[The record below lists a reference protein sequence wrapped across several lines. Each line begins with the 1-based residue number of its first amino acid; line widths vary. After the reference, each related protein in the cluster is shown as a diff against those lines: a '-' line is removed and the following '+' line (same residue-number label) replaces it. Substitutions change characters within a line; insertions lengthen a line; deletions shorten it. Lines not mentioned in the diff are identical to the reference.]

1 MNKVFDLMKYTLIT
15 GASQGMG
22 LQMAKECAAL
32 KRNVL
37 MISLPNEN
45 LKALSDEI
53 SNEYHVSTDFFETD
67 LTILESAKN
76 IFKWVQKNNYSVD
89 FLINNA
95 GFGGVG
101 PFEDYS
107 IEYIESMIDLNI
119 KATTRI
125 THYFIPELK
134 KNSPSFIL
142 NNASMIANFPCPYK
156 SIYAAS
162 KVYVKYFTEAL
173 RVELEGYNIS
183 VSLLQPGATPTN
195 EVVKNQIDNGGFLAK
210 ISVRGAEQVAKKAV
224 KSTLNGTAVIIP
236 GWKNRMS
243 LRFLKIVPQSLFKL
257 LILRS
262 ARSILK
268 K

>member
-37 MISLPNEN
+37 LISLPNEN

-95 GFGGVG
+95 GF
-101 PFEDYS
+101 
-107 IEYIESMIDLNI
+107 
-119 KATTRI
+119 
-125 THYFIPELK
+125 
-134 KNSPSFIL
+134 
-142 NNASMIANFPCPYK
+142 
-156 SIYAAS
+156 
-162 KVYVKYFTEAL
+162 
-173 RVELEGYNIS
+173 
-183 VSLLQPGATPTN
+183 
-195 EVVKNQIDNGGFLAK
+195 
-210 ISVRGAEQVAKKAV
+210 
-224 KSTLNGTAVIIP
+224 
-236 GWKNRMS
+236 
-243 LRFLKIVPQSLFKL
+243 
-257 LILRS
+257 
-262 ARSILK
+262 
-268 K
+268 

>member
-1 MNKVFDLMKYTLIT
+1 MKYTLIT

-22 LQMAKECAAL
+22 LEMARECASL
-32 KRNVL
+32 GRNIL
-37 MISLPNEN
+37 LISLPKEN
-45 LKALSDEI
+45 LKVLSENI
-53 SNEYHVSTDFFETD
+53 SEKFNVQTDFYEID
-67 LTILESAKN
+67 LTEAKSAEE
-76 IFKWVQKNNYSVD
+76 IYKWVKKKNYSID

-95 GFGGVG
+95 GFGGFG
-101 PFEDYS
+101 AFE
-107 IEYIESMIDLNI
+107 EYTLSYVEKMIDLNI
-119 KATTRI
+119 KATTRM

-173 RVELEGYNIS
+173 RVELDSFGIS

-195 EVVKNQIDNGGFLAK
+195 DVVKNQIKKGGFIARV
-210 ISVRGAEQVAKKAV
+210 SVTEAHKVARKAV
-224 KSTLNGTAVIIP
+224 RNTLKGKPIIIP

-243 LRFLKIVPQSLFKL
+243 LRFLKVLPFSLL
-257 LILRS
+257 QIAILRS
-262 ARSILK
+262 YKSMQNN
-268 K
+268 

>member
-1 MNKVFDLMKYTLIT
+1 MKYTLIT

-22 LQMAKECAAL
+22 WHMAKECAAL
-32 KRNVL
+32 NRNIL
-37 MISLPNEN
+37 LISLPNEN
-45 LKALSDEI
+45 LSQLANDI
-53 SNEYHVSTDFFETD
+53 TNEFKVSCHFFEID
-67 LTILESAKN
+67 LTLKDSSKKIYEWVKKN
-76 IFKWVQKNNYSVD
+76 RYLVD

-101 PFEDYS
+101 SFDNYS
-107 IEYIESMIDLNI
+107 LEYIENMIDLNV
-119 KATTRI
+119 KATTKM

-134 KNSPSFIL
+134 KNAPSYIL
-142 NNASMIANFPCPYK
+142 NNASMMANFPCPYK

-173 RVELEGYNIS
+173 RVELKQDNIS

-195 EVVKNQIDNGGFLAK
+195 EVVKNQINNGGFFARLSVTPVDKVAAK
-210 ISVRGAEQVAKKAV
+210 AIKN
-224 KSTLNGTAVIIP
+224 TLNRKPIIIP

-243 LRFLKIVPQSLFKL
+243 LRFLKILPKSILRF

-262 ARSILK
+262 TKSILK
-268 K
+268 S

>member
-1 MNKVFDLMKYTLIT
+1 MKYTLIT

-22 LQMAKECAAL
+22 LHMAEECASL
-32 KRNVL
+32 NRNVL
-37 MISLPNEN
+37 LVSLPGEN
-45 LKALSDEI
+45 LQKLSIDIKEKYGVQSAYFEI
-53 SNEYHVSTDFFETD
+53 D
-67 LTILESAKN
+67 LTEENSAKN
-76 IFKWVQKNNYSVD
+76 IHNWVQKNNYSID

-101 PFEDYS
+101 SFEDYS
-107 IEYIESMIDLNI
+107 IEYIEKMIDLNI
-119 KATTRI
+119 KATTNL
-125 THYFIPELK
+125 THYFIPDLK
-134 KNSPSFIL
+134 NNSPSFIL

-173 RVELEGYNIS
+173 KVELEVYDIS

-195 EVVKNQIDNGGFLAK
+195 EVVKNQINKGGFFARL
-210 ISVRGAEQVAKKAV
+210 SVTEANKVAKKAV
-224 KSTLNGTAVIIP
+224 RDTLNGKSIIIP

-243 LRFLKIVPQSLFKL
+243 LRFLKIVPKSALRF

-262 ARSILK
+262 AKSILNN
-268 K
+268 

>member
-1 MNKVFDLMKYTLIT
+1 MKYTLIT

-22 LQMAKECAAL
+22 LHMAEECASL
-32 KRNVL
+32 NRNVL
-37 MISLPNEN
+37 LVSLPGEN
-45 LKALSDEI
+45 LQKLSIDIKEKYSVQSAYFEI
-53 SNEYHVSTDFFETD
+53 D
-67 LTILESAKN
+67 LTEKNSAKN
-76 IFKWVQKNNYSVD
+76 IFNWVHKNNYSID

-101 PFEDYS
+101 SFEDYS
-107 IEYIESMIDLNI
+107 IEYIEKMIDLNI
-119 KATTRI
+119 KATTNL
-125 THYFIPELK
+125 THYFIPDLK
-134 KNSPSFIL
+134 NNSPSFIL

-173 RVELEGYNIS
+173 KVELEVYDIS

-195 EVVKNQIDNGGFLAK
+195 EVVKNQINKGGFFARL
-210 ISVRGAEQVAKKAV
+210 SVTEANKVAKKAV
-224 KSTLNGTAVIIP
+224 RDTLNGKSIIIP

-243 LRFLKIVPQSLFKL
+243 LRFLRIVPKSALRF

-262 ARSILK
+262 AKSILNN
-268 K
+268 

>member
-1 MNKVFDLMKYTLIT
+1 MKYTLIT

-22 LQMAKECAAL
+22 LHMAEECASL
-32 KRNVL
+32 NRNVL
-37 MISLPNEN
+37 LVSLPGEN
-45 LKALSDEI
+45 LQKLSIDIKEKYSVQSAYFEI
-53 SNEYHVSTDFFETD
+53 D
-67 LTILESAKN
+67 LTEKNSAKN
-76 IFKWVQKNNYSVD
+76 IHNWVHKNNYSID

-101 PFEDYS
+101 SFEDYS
-107 IEYIESMIDLNI
+107 IEYIEKMIDLNI
-119 KATTRI
+119 KATTNL
-125 THYFIPELK
+125 THYFIPDLK
-134 KNSPSFIL
+134 NNSPSFIL

-173 RVELEGYNIS
+173 KVELEVYDIS

-195 EVVKNQIDNGGFLAK
+195 EVVKNQINKGGFFARL
-210 ISVRGAEQVAKKAV
+210 SVTEANKVAKKAV
-224 KSTLNGTAVIIP
+224 RDTLNGKSIIIP

-243 LRFLKIVPQSLFKL
+243 LRFLKIVPKSALRF

-262 ARSILK
+262 AKSILNN
-268 K
+268 

>member
-1 MNKVFDLMKYTLIT
+1 MKYTLIT

-22 LQMAKECAAL
+22 LHMAEECASL
-32 KRNVL
+32 NRNVL
-37 MISLPNEN
+37 LVSLPNEN
-45 LKALSDEI
+45 LQKLSLEI
-53 SNEYHVSTDFFETD
+53 KEKYGVQSAYFEID
-67 LTILESAKN
+67 LTEKDSAKN
-76 IFKWVQKNNYSVD
+76 IFNWVKKNNYSID

-101 PFEDYS
+101 SFEDYS
-107 IEYIESMIDLNI
+107 IEYIEKMIDLNI
-119 KATTRI
+119 KATTNL
-125 THYFIPELK
+125 THYFIPDLK
-134 KNSPSFIL
+134 KNSPSYIL

-173 RVELEGYNIS
+173 RVELKAHGIS

-195 EVVKNQIDNGGFLAK
+195 DVVKNQINNGGFFAR
-210 ISVRGAEQVAKKAV
+210 ISVTKVSEVAKKAIRD
-224 KSTLNGTAVIIP
+224 TLNGKPIIIP

-243 LRFLKIVPQSLFKL
+243 LRALKIVPKSVLRF

-262 ARSILK
+262 AKSILNS
-268 K
+268 